1 MRISPVRVVASSH
14 VKDAGVLVSPRF
26 GQVPEGAW
34 ARGSGCVMENSGEGS
49 WLILDFGRELHGGV
63 RILSGA
69 PSRKGA
75 RVRLRFGE
83 SVSEACSSPGERG
96 ASNDHAIRDDEVRLP
111 SFGSRYFGDTGFRFV
126 RIDSLDS
133 EPLQIEAVLAE
144 EIGHDLP
151 MTGGFRCSD
160 ERVNRVFETAV
171 RTLRLC
177 MQDYVWDG
185 IKRDRLVWQG
195 DMHPELM
202 GALAVFGDT
211 EVFRRSLDYMR
222 DITPPGSPMQGIKT
236 YTLWWIRC
244 QRALYGFSG
253 DREYLGEQGEYLA
266 KVVDVY
272 AERHLCDSANG
283 MDSFLDWPTHD
294 NAAAE
299 IVGARALKILA
310 FEDAAFLASV
320 LGDEETRRKAVAAAA
335 RLRTLDFDAHGSKQV
350 AALCALAG
358 TIPPETAYAETLGLN
373 GASGV
378 STFYGYY
385 MLEAM
390 SLAHRTDCGLVTL
403 RDYWGAMLDMGAT
416 SFWEDF
422 DVAWT
427 NNAFRMDEMPVPG
440 KRDLHGDFGKYCYK
454 GFRHSLCHG
463 WSCGPAPW
471 LINNVLGI
479 RPLDPGCR
487 RVSVNP
493 DLGDLE
499 WAEGSMAL
507 PDGGAVKVRVERGAD
522 GILDVSVCA
531 PEGVEIVR
539 GVSYGEMALVYETAK
554 TPHKVGVVLEPDEGK
569 MLDNP
574 NVFRYG
580 DRWWMLYIQFDR
592 RGYETH
598 LAESEDLVHWKK
610 LGCMLPR
617 GAAGSW
623 DVAQADGGP
632 SLMDVRWDGP
642 NTLGTFDGK
651 YWMTYIGGA
660 KEGYETDPLSIGI
673 AYAPTPT
680 NEWLRTRAKP
690 ALAPSDADA
699 RPFERRTLYKS
710 FVMDDPGCTLGSRFV
725 MYYNAKHEKAPQYE
739 SIGMAVSDDMVNWRR
754 HGPGL
759 VVANGA
765 PGEAFAISGDPMVRK
780 IGDLWVMFYFGCG
793 WEPGAQGAFDT
804 FAVSRDLV
812 NWTKWEG
819 APLVAPSEPWDA
831 QHAHKPW
838 VLRHGGITY
847 HYYCAVGDRG
857 RVLALA
863 TSAPVSH

>member
-1 MRISPVRVVASSH
+1 M
-14 VKDAGVLVSPRF
+14 
-26 GQVPEGAW
+26 
-34 ARGSGCVMENSGEGS
+34 
-49 WLILDFGRELHGGV
+49 
-63 RILSGA
+63 
-69 PSRKGA
+69 
-75 RVRLRFGE
+75 
-83 SVSEACSSPGERG
+83 
-96 ASNDHAIRDDEVRLP
+96 
-111 SFGSRYFGDTGFRFV
+111 
-126 RIDSLDS
+126 
-133 EPLQIEAVLAE
+133 
-144 EIGHDLP
+144 
-151 MTGGFRCSD
+151 
-160 ERVNRVFETAV
+160 
-171 RTLRLC
+171 
-177 MQDYVWDG
+177 
-185 IKRDRLVWQG
+185 
-195 DMHPELM
+195 
-202 GALAVFGDT
+202 
-211 EVFRRSLDYMR
+211 
-222 DITPPGSPMQGIKT
+222 
-236 YTLWWIRC
+236 
-244 QRALYGFSG
+244 
-253 DREYLGEQGEYLA
+253 
-266 KVVDVY
+266 
-272 AERHLCDSANG
+272 
-283 MDSFLDWPTHD
+283 
-294 NAAAE
+294 
-299 IVGARALKILA
+299 
-310 FEDAAFLASV
+310 
-320 LGDEETRRKAVAAAA
+320 
-335 RLRTLDFDAHGSKQV
+335 
-350 AALCALAG
+350 
-358 TIPPETAYAETLGLN
+358 LGLD
-373 GASGV
+373 GVSGV

-390 SLAHRTDCGLVTL
+390 SLAGMTGRGLATL

-427 NNAFRMDEMPVPG
+427 NGAFRIDEMPAPR
-440 KRDLHGDFGKYCYK
+440 KLDIHGDFGKYCYE

-507 PDGGAVKVRVERGAD
+507 PCGGVVKVRAERRRD
-522 GILDVSVCA
+522 GGMAVSASA
-531 PEGVEIVR
+531 PDGVEIVR
-539 GVSYGEMALVYETAK
+539 GVSPVEMAKVHEAVKTA
-554 TPHKVGVVLEPDEGK
+554 HKVGVVLEPEEGM

-598 LAESEDLVHWKK
+598 LAESEDLVHWKRR
-610 LGCMLPR
+610 GCVFSR
-617 GAAGSW
+617 GAAGAW

-632 SLMDVRWDGP
+632 ALMDVRWDGP
-642 NTLGTFDGK
+642 NALGMFDGK

-660 KEGYETDPLSIGI
+660 KEGYETDPLSIGV

-680 NEWLRTRAKP
+680 NEWLRARAMP
-690 ALAPSDADA
+690 ALAAADADV

-710 FVMDDPGCTLGSRFV
+710 FVVDDPGHTLGARFV
-725 MYYNAKHEKAPQYE
+725 MYYNAKHEKTPQHE

-754 HGPGL
+754 FGSGP
-759 VVANGA
+759 VVANGV
-765 PGEAFAISGDPMVRK
+765 PGEAFAISGDPMVRR
-780 IGDLWVMFYFGCG
+780 IGSLWVMFYFGCG
-793 WEPGAQGAFDT
+793 WKPDQKGAFET

-838 VLRHGGITY
+838 VIRHNGITY

-863 TSAPVSH
+863 TSAPVAR

>member
-1 MRISPVRVVASSH
+1 MKLLFPAIVFAAAASLPAMSAPVDGLLRHTRISPIRVVASSS
-14 VKDAGVLVSPRF
+14 VKDAGALVSPRF
-26 GQVPEGAW
+26 GQVPEGPW
-34 ARGSGCVMENSGEGS
+34 AKGSGCVMANSGEGS

-75 RVRLRFGE
+75 RIRLRFGE

-96 ASNDHAIRDDEVRLP
+96 ASNDHAIRDDVVILP

-126 RIDSLDS
+126 RIDSLDPA
-133 EPLQIEAVLAE
+133 PLQVEAVLAE
-144 EIGHDLP
+144 EVVRDLP
-151 MTGGFRCSD
+151 AAGSFRCSD

-202 GALAVFGDT
+202 GALSVFGDT

-222 DITPPGSPMQGIKT
+222 DTTPAGAPMHGIKT

-244 QRALYGFSG
+244 QRALYAYSG
-253 DREYLGEQGEYLA
+253 DREYLGSQGGYLA
-266 KVVDVY
+266 KVVDAY
-272 AERHLCDSANG
+272 SERYLADSAKG

-299 IVGARALKILA
+299 IVGARALKVLA

-320 LGDEETRRKAVAAAA
+320 LGDEETRRKASAASA
-335 RLRTLDFDAHGSKQV
+335 RLRALDFDARGSKQV

-358 TIPPETAYAETLGLN
+358 TIPPERAYAEALGL
-373 GASGV
+373 GGVSGV

-390 SLAHRTDCGLVTL
+390 SLAGETGRGLATL

-427 NNAFRMDEMPVPG
+427 NNAFRIDEMPVAG
-440 KRDLHGDFGKYCYK
+440 RRDLHGDFGKYCYK

-487 RVSVNP
+487 RVSVSP
-493 DLGDLE
+493 DLGGLE

-507 PDGGAVKVRVERGAD
+507 PGGGAVKVRAERDAD
-522 GILDVSVCA
+522 GALKVSATA

-539 GVSYGEMALVYETAK
+539 GVSPAEMWY
-554 TPHKVGVVLEPDEGK
+554 
-569 MLDNP
+569 N
-574 NVFRYG
+574 
-580 DRWWMLYIQFDR
+580 
-592 RGYETH
+592 
-598 LAESEDLVHWKK
+598 S
-610 LGCMLPR
+610 
-617 GAAGSW
+617 
-623 DVAQADGGP
+623 
-632 SLMDVRWDGP
+632 
-642 NTLGTFDGK
+642 
-651 YWMTYIGGA
+651 
-660 KEGYETDPLSIGI
+660 
-673 AYAPTPT
+673 
-680 NEWLRTRAKP
+680 
-690 ALAPSDADA
+690 
-699 RPFERRTLYKS
+699 RP
-710 FVMDDPGCTLGSRFV
+710 
-725 MYYNAKHEKAPQYE
+725 
-739 SIGMAVSDDMVNWRR
+739 
-754 HGPGL
+754 
-759 VVANGA
+759 
-765 PGEAFAISGDPMVRK
+765 
-780 IGDLWVMFYFGCG
+780 
-793 WEPGAQGAFDT
+793 
-804 FAVSRDLV
+804 
-812 NWTKWEG
+812 
-819 APLVAPSEPWDA
+819 
-831 QHAHKPW
+831 
-838 VLRHGGITY
+838 
-847 HYYCAVGDRG
+847 
-857 RVLALA
+857 
-863 TSAPVSH
+863 